1 MLWDI
6 PASWCLPEHR
16 VGCSKQGWSP
26 AWSPPPADQA
36 GEATPCA
43 AGKGLLIPA
52 WRSAGR
58 GHLPTSGGSCFP
70 APQHWKTTG
79 VPPLCPSAPSAE
91 MGVKQSGDFTELFP
105 ILRFQNKCL
114 ITRSLFENMR
124 LNHTVLLNYFLSQEY
139 IVYIIIHRAKIH
151 KWNKCS
157 NKTYDNQLISSMK
170 VIF

>member
-43 AGKGLLIPA
+43 AGKGLLILA

-105 ILRFQNKCL
+105 ILKFQNKCL
-114 ITRSLFENMR
+114 ITRSLFENS
-124 LNHTVLLNYFLSQEY
+124 LNVLFAIKTNAFKSYSLIKLLFISGIYSLHYYSQS
-139 IVYIIIHRAKIH
+139 KD
-151 KWNKCS
+151 
-157 NKTYDNQLISSMK
+157 T
-170 VIF
+170 